1 MMNMLKK
8 MPKIAFLPV
17 VASVAALVIAALA
30 FPAAAPALGS
40 TRQDVPAAAPAAGQ
54 EGQEREFFV
63 REYLIG
69 PGDLLEIKVFELAEL
84 NQKVRVSQDGSIT
97 LPLIGSVKVGGMT
110 KDGVERLLAQL
121 LEAKYLK
128 NAQVSV
134 FILEYLSNRV
144 AVIGAVEKPGMYEL
158 VGRKSLLQMISQ
170 AGGLK
175 ENAANEIYVLREGQ
189 DGQTSSLAINLEDLV
204 INGNPRLNVP
214 LQPNDV
220 VNVPVDRLITIYV
233 FGEVKQP
240 GALQVKKSMKI
251 TLLQAIAQAGG
262 TTEDAARGSITV
274 TRKDRTG
281 KETKIKA
288 NLKDIIK
295 GRKPNIQLVEGDV
308 IYVPASIF

>member
-1 MMNMLKK
+1 MNIRTMK
-8 MPKIAFLPV
+8 KIALLIIVCVCMTVIIVPGFEEGQ
-17 VASVAALVIAALA
+17 AA
-30 FPAAAPALGS
+30 
-40 TRQDVPAAAPAAGQ
+40 
-54 EGQEREFFV
+54 QEREFFV

-69 PGDLLEIKVFELAEL
+69 PGDLLEFKVFELPEL

-97 LPLIGSVKVGGMT
+97 LPLIGNVKVGDMT
-110 KDGVERLLAQL
+110 KDGVEKLLAQL

-128 NAQVSV
+128 NAQVTV

-175 ENAANEIYVLREGQ
+175 ENAANEIYVLREGR
-189 DGQTSSLAINLEDLV
+189 DGLTSSLAIDLDDLV

-240 GALQVKKSMKI
+240 GALQVKLSKRI

-274 TRKDRTG
+274 TRKDKSG
-281 KETKIKA
+281 KETKIRA

-295 GRKPNIQLVEGDV
+295 GKKPNIPLVEGDV